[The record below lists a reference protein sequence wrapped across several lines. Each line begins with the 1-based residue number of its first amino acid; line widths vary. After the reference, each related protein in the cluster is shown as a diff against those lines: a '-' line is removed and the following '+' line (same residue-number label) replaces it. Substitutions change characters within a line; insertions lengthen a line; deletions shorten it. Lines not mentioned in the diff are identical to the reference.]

1 MFYLGRYCYFFGS
14 KLGRTCERVVSP
26 LEKLEPTKWEATLV
40 GYTANPVGFF
50 PSIGSPVFFVPF
62 AVIMAEGLGEV
73 SPKNYKSF
81 LSLAGTTT
89 RWGPAY
95 IINLL
100 ATPDL
105 VDKHSP
111 LQLNVQTKFDA
122 THNGHLCMMYCLMS
136 YYNPFGLKVR
146 AICPWLQSL
155 LWLVP
160 YICVLRGTKGCHCR
174 RADKVQ

>member
-1 MFYLGRYCYFFGS
+1 
-14 KLGRTCERVVSP
+14 LGRTCERVVSP

-50 PSIGSPVFFVPF
+50 PYIGSPVFFVPF
-62 AVIMAEGLGEV
+62 AVSMAERLGEV
-73 SPKNYKSF
+73 SPKNYKRLLSF
-81 LSLAGTTT
+81 AGATT

-95 IINLL
+95 IIKPL
-100 ATPDL
+100 ATADL

-122 THNGHLCMMYCLMS
+122 THNGYLCMMYGLMS

-160 YICVLRGTKGCHCR
+160 YICVL
-174 RADKVQ
+174 